1 MIIEITDNN
10 TPMLASIRAISANVA
25 FEVMSKS
32 GNEIREKAKARM
44 ARNGHNWHQR
54 RRKSARISKMEDG
67 DRTYDISPSGKELI
81 PYYDNS
87 KSKILGRRTTR
98 SGGNAN
104 PISMGSMITSNLIEE
119 KGIVIIGGRNRRR
132 QVVKREDGEV
142 KGFELLPAISKN
154 TQAIINKLDTGE
166 RNQYHG
172 WGKSGKTGGAD
183 KESMENFKNSKYKGR
198 GFMMDGYRDA
208 VPYMKT
214 QLTTAYEKTVGRAVN
229 KVEIKLKPYTRKV
242 L

>member
-32 GNEIREKAKARM
+32 GNEIRERAKARM
-44 ARNGHNWHQR
+44 SRHGHGWHQ
-54 RRKSARISKMEDG
+54 KSKNGR
-67 DRTYDISPSGKELI
+67 LI

-104 PISMGSMITSNLIEE
+104 PISMGNMITSNLIEE
-119 KGIVIIGGRNRRR
+119 KGIVIVGGRNRRR

-142 KGFELLPAISKN
+142 KGFELLPSVSKN

-183 KESMENFKNSKYKGR
+183 KSSMNNFKNAKYKGR

-214 QLTTAYEKTVGRAVN
+214 QLTTSYEKTVGRAVN
-229 KVEIKLKPYTRKV
+229 KVQIKLKPYTRKV